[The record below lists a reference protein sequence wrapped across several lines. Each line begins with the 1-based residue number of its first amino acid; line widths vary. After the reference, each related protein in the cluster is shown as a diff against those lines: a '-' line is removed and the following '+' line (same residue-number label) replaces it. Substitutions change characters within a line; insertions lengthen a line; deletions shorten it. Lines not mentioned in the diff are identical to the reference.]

1 MVVIPVHI
9 PVRVS
14 NFKSDLLYVFKLTV
28 DAWYPLPPYQCCTC
42 HLTCICTYNELRRSE
57 GEEMMLYLGIMV
69 LTLTSPS
76 TQLVYMYCV

>member
-28 DAWYPLPPYQCCTC
+28 DAWYPLNYHHINTVHIQFD
-42 HLTCICTYNELRRSE
+42 I
-57 GEEMMLYLGIMV
+57 V
-69 LTLTSPS
+69 
-76 TQLVYMYCV
+76 